1 MEPHEQSAGGGRQFA
16 ALAGS
21 NKMFNQTIALAILAM
36 VASRPLTAQAGS
48 LPRLR
53 PEMLVTTGWLAEHL
67 SDPNLV
73 VLCVN
78 STPEFYS
85 KGHIPG
91 ARQIKLGDI
100 AVTRDGIP
108 NELPPVEELRKVFA
122 AAGVSNSSRVVLYG
136 ERSNLFAARAYF
148 TLDYLGVAGRA
159 ALLDG
164 GIEKWTAEHRPLS
177 TETPSTETPKIKP
190 SALTISLHPPILVD
204 TATMRDLA
212 KKDPATLTLIDARPA
227 KEFTGEQLSEDV
239 ARAGHIP
246 GASSLFWMD
255 MLVSRE
261 NPVLKSEAELRRMYA
276 EAHAAPG
283 RHLVTYCRTGMQ
295 SSFDYF
301 VAKYLGYD
309 PSMYDA
315 SFYEWSKKDLPAE
328 ISPKQ

>member
-1 MEPHEQSAGGGRQFA
+1 MMLIR
-16 ALAGS
+16 
-21 NKMFNQTIALAILAM
+21 TIALALLVM
-36 VASRPLTAQAGS
+36 VAGRPLTAQPAS
-48 LPRLR
+48 KLTLR
-53 PEMLVTTGWLAEHL
+53 PEMLVTTEWLAEHL
-67 SDPNLV
+67 NDHDVV

-108 NELPPVEELRKVFA
+108 NELPPVEDLRKVFA
-122 AAGVSNSSRVVLYG
+122 AAGVGNSSRVVLYG

-164 GIEKWTAEHRPLS
+164 GLEKWTAEHRPLS
-177 TETPSTETPKIKP
+177 TETPIVKP
-190 SALTISLHPPILVD
+190 AALTVSLRPEILVD

-212 KKDPATLTLIDARPA
+212 QNPQAVTLMDARPT

-239 ARAGHIP
+239 AKAGHIP
-246 GASSLFWMD
+246 GATGLFWMD

-261 NPVLKSEAELRRMYA
+261 NPILKPEAELRRMYA
-276 EAHAAPG
+276 EAHAAPD
-283 RHLVTYCRTGMQ
+283 RQLVTYCRTGMQ

-315 SFYEWSKKDLPAE
+315 SFFEWSKKDLPAE
-328 ISPKQ
+328 K

>member
-1 MEPHEQSAGGGRQFA
+1 MLIR
-16 ALAGS
+16 
-21 NKMFNQTIALAILAM
+21 TIALAALAM
-36 VASRPLTAQAGS
+36 VASRPLTAQAGTIAMTAQAATN
-48 LPRLR
+48 PKLR
-53 PEMLVTTGWLAEHL
+53 PEMLVTTAWLAEHL
-67 SDPNLV
+67 GDPNLV
-73 VLCVN
+73 VLCIN

-85 KGHIPG
+85 HGHIPG

-108 NELPPVEELRKVFA
+108 NELPSVADLRKVFA
-122 AAGVSNSSRVVLYG
+122 TAGVSNNSRVVLYG

-148 TLDYLGVAGRA
+148 TLDYLGVTGRT

-164 GIEKWTAEHRPLS
+164 GIDKWTVEHRPLS
-177 TETPSTETPKIKP
+177 TETPKVKSA
-190 SALTISLHPPILVD
+190 ALTISLRPEILLD
-204 TATMRDLA
+204 TAAMRGLA
-212 KKDPATLTLIDARPA
+212 QKPEAVTLVDARPM

-239 ARAGHIP
+239 AKAGHIP
-246 GASSLFWMD
+246 GATSLYWMD

-283 RHLVTYCRTGMQ
+283 RQLVTYCRTGMQ

-315 SFYEWSKKDLPAE
+315 SFFEWSKKDLPAE
-328 ISPKQ
+328 TSARQ